1 MVESGIPEARPEEVV
16 FRVGRCM
23 HAHANTPS
31 YMLSDWSVADARLDE
46 AVFSSSLNCYWDLV
60 LAYS

>member
-1 MVESGIPEARPEEVV
+1 MVETGIPEARPEEVV

-46 AVFSSSLNCYWDLV
+46 VRFSLRR
-60 LAYS
+60 